1 MFSLYDLVLR
11 GVFSYSLPS
20 VVCFFKTDRSKFIIQ
35 QEFALVKY
43 IILWYPIIKAY
54 KLEGIMNQE
63 DLMAFLMIVNCKSIS
78 LAAEKLYISQ
88 PALSNRLRSLEE
100 KLGYPLI
107 HRKKGGHYLMLTD
120 EGKAFIP
127 IARKSQELW
136 MSAKTIPEQM
146 NQNALRVLSISSIS
160 SYVLPNV
167 IKSYL
172 ERGKESSLRV
182 LTSHSESAYK
192 SVEDG
197 SADLALITPDVYG
210 DTLET
215 SPAYRTKM
223 VCVSGSKSGFSS
235 TVDITT
241 LIPENEIQV
250 PWFPDYDNWRA
261 NTVPLVSRPH
271 ILVGSMGLMESLI
284 NDEYWCLMPSTIAHR
299 LHRKDVIISALYNPP
314 PDQYVFY
321 LKRQGPMSDSMRA
334 FLECLHTELSSIEGT
349 TSYLKNI

>member
-1 MFSLYDLVLR
+1 
-11 GVFSYSLPS
+11 
-20 VVCFFKTDRSKFIIQ
+20 
-35 QEFALVKY
+35 
-43 IILWYPIIKAY
+43 
-54 KLEGIMNQE
+54 MNQE
-63 DLMAFLMIVNCKSIS
+63 EIMAFLMIVNCKSIS

-100 KLGYPLI
+100 KLGYSLI

-127 IARKSQELW
+127 IARKSQQLW
-136 MSAKTIPEQM
+136 MRAQTIPEQM
-146 NQNALRVLSISSIS
+146 KQDTLRVVSVSSVSNYIF
-160 SYVLPNV
+160 PNV
-167 IKSYL
+167 IRSYL
-172 ERGKESSLRV
+172 EKENRSSLSV
-182 LTSHSESAYK
+182 LNGHSEDGYK

-197 SADLALITPDVYG
+197 TADLAFISPDVYG

-223 VCVSGSKSGFSS
+223 VCVSGSESGLPSV
-235 TVDITT
+235 VDMTT
-241 LIPENEIQV
+241 LLPENEIQI
-250 PWFPDYDNWRA
+250 PWFPDYDNWRINA
-261 NTVPLVSRPH
+261 VPLESRPH

-284 NDEYWCLMPSTIAHR
+284 NGEYWCFMPSTIAHR

-321 LKRQGPMSDSMRA
+321 LKRQGPMSDSMRL
-334 FLECLHTELSSIEGT
+334 FLECLHEELSSIEET